1 MIVVGKD
8 GRLKL
13 SLGLTLN
20 DEVKQYRLRK
30 NYEIIFILKGIK
42 KSKYDSIISS
52 LPDFFRINCFLSQSM
67 CHKLNT

>member
-1 MIVVGKD
+1 MGKD

-42 KSKYDSIISS
+42 KSKYDSIIYSV
-52 LPDFFRINCFLSQSM
+52 PDFLRINCFLSQSM
-67 CHKLNT
+67 CHKLNN